1 MTDIPLNYLN
11 PVKAKGRVYWY
22 YRRDGMRQRIAG
34 KPGTPEFLENY
45 NRIHAAFE
53 AEPRTGA
60 APGTFASLITWYL
73 SSPEY
78 MELGDRAKQEYRAY
92 LDQMRERF
100 GHLSYRSMS
109 RRFVMGYRDSMAAT
123 PSKANH
129 AVKVL
134 RRLLSYALDLELI
147 KINPAAG
154 VKELRTGDGWQSW
167 PEPALERF
175 HEEARG
181 AARVAFMLA
190 LYTGQR
196 KGDVLAMRWSDITG
210 DGFIRVT
217 QAKTGTEL
225 FIPIHPTLAGELAG
239 VEKRDLAIVGRSDGK
254 PYTDSGFN
262 AIWRRE
268 KARLGL
274 GGVVFH
280 GLRKNAVA
288 ALYEAQCT
296 PQQVQA
302 ITGHASLEMV
312 AHYGKG
318 ARQKV
323 LATQAMNRLTTAS
336 GKPGDKPANGSA
348 GRDQ

>member
-1 MTDIPLNYLN
+1 MTEIPLPYLN
-11 PVKAKGRVYWY
+11 PVKSKGRVYWY
-22 YRRDGMRQRIAG
+22 YRRDGMRQRVEG
-34 KPGTPEFLENY
+34 KAGTPEFLENY

-53 AEPRTGA
+53 AEPRSGA
-60 APGTFASLITWYL
+60 APGTFASLITAYL

-78 MELGDRAKQEYRAY
+78 MKLGDRAKQEYRAY

-109 RRFVMGYRDSMAAT
+109 RRFVYAYRDSMAAT

-129 AVKVL
+129 AIKVL
-134 RRLLSYALDLELI
+134 RLLLFYALDHELI
-147 KINPAAG
+147 PKNPA
-154 VKELRTGDGWQSW
+154 VRIKKLETGDGWQPW
-167 PEPALERF
+167 PEAALERF
-175 HEEARG
+175 HVDARG
-181 AARVAFMLA
+181 AARVAAMLA

-196 KGDVLAMRWSDITG
+196 KGDVLAMRWSDIK
-210 DGFIRVT
+210 DGGIRVK
-217 QAKTGTEL
+217 QAKTGAEL
-225 FIPIHPTLAGELAG
+225 FIPIHPTLAAEL
-239 VEKRDLAIVGRSDGK
+239 RDVAKLGLAIVGRQDGR

-262 AIWRRE
+262 AVWRRE

-274 GGVVFH
+274 RGVQFH

-312 AHYGKG
+312 AHYGKS
-318 ARQKV
+318 ANQKRMAAQAIDMW
-323 LATQAMNRLTTAS
+323 ATS
-336 GKPGDKPANGSA
+336 SDKPGDKPAMGNG
-348 GRDQ
+348 GHD

>member
-1 MTDIPLNYLN
+1 MTDIPLPYLN

-22 YRRDGMRQRIAG
+22 YRRDGMRQRVDGRA
-34 KPGTPEFLENY
+34 GTPEFLENY
-45 NRIHAAFE
+45 NHIHAAFE
-53 AEPRTGA
+53 AEPTTGA
-60 APGTFASLITWYL
+60 APGTFASLITAYL

-78 MELGDRAKQEYRAY
+78 MELGERAKQEYRGY
-92 LDQMRERF
+92 LDRMRERF

-109 RRFVMGYRDSMAAT
+109 RRFVIAYRDSMAST

-129 AVKVL
+129 AIKVL
-134 RRLLSYALDLELI
+134 RLLLSYAMDRELI
-147 KINPAAG
+147 KTNPAAG
-154 VKELRTGDGWQSW
+154 VKKLKTGDGWQPW
-167 PEPALERF
+167 PEAALERF
-175 HEEARG
+175 HVEGRG
-181 AARVAFMLA
+181 AARLGFMLA

-196 KGDVLAMRWSDITG
+196 RGDVVRMRWSDLV
-210 DGFIRVT
+210 DGGIRVK
-217 QAKTGTEL
+217 QSKTGAEL
-225 FIPIHPTLAGELAG
+225 FIPIHPTLAAELARID
-239 VEKRDLAIVGRSDGK
+239 KRGLAIVGRQDGR

-262 AIWRRE
+262 AVWRRE

-274 GGVVFH
+274 GGVQFH

-323 LATQAMNRLTTAS
+323 LATQAMNRWKTS
-336 GKPGDKPANGSA
+336 SDKPADKPATGT
-348 GRDQ
+348 GGHE

>member
-1 MTDIPLNYLN
+1 MTDIALPYLN
-11 PVKAKGRVYWY
+11 AVTAKRRVYWY
-22 YRRDGMRQRIAG
+22 YRRDGMRQRVEG
-34 KPGTPEFLENY
+34 KAGTPEFLENY

-60 APGTFASLITWYL
+60 APGTFASLIMAYL

-78 MELGDRAKQEYRAY
+78 MELGERAKQEYRSY

-109 RRFVMGYRDSMAAT
+109 RRFVIGYRDSMAAT

-129 AVKVL
+129 AIKVL
-134 RRLLSYALDLELI
+134 RLLLSYATDRELI
-147 KINPAAG
+147 KTNPAG
-154 VKELRTGDGWQSW
+154 RVKKLKTGDGWQSW

-175 HEEARG
+175 HEEGDG

-196 KGDVLAMRWSDITG
+196 KGDVLAMRWSDIT
-210 DGFIRVT
+210 DGGIRVK
-217 QAKTGTEL
+217 QAKTGAEL
-225 FIPIHPTLAGELAG
+225 FIPIHPTLAAELAR
-239 VEKRDLAIVGRSDGK
+239 VEKRGLAIVGRQDGR
-254 PYTDSGFN
+254 PYTDGGFN
-262 AIWRRE
+262 AVWRRE

-274 GGVVFH
+274 SGVQFH

-296 PQQVQA
+296 PQHVQA

-323 LATQAMNRLTTAS
+323 LATQAMNRWKTS
-336 GKPGDKPANGSA
+336 SDKPADKPANGSG

>member
-22 YRRDGMRQRIAG
+22 YRRDGMRQRIDG

-129 AVKVL
+129 AIKVL
-134 RRLLSYALDLELI
+134 RRLLSYAMDRELI
-147 KINPAAG
+147 KANPAAG
-154 VKELRTGDGWQSW
+154 VKELRTGDG
-167 PEPALERF
+167 
-175 HEEARG
+175 G
-181 AARVAFMLA
+181 
-190 LYTGQR
+190 
-196 KGDVLAMRWSDITG
+196 
-210 DGFIRVT
+210 IRVK
-217 QAKTGTEL
+217 QAKTGAEL
-225 FIPIHPTLAGELAG
+225 FIPIHPTLAAELAG
-239 VEKRDLAIVGRSDGK
+239 VDKRGLAIVGRSDGR

-268 KARLGL
+268 KARLGM
-274 GGVVFH
+274 GGVQFH
-280 GLRKNAVA
+280 GLRKNAVE

-296 PQQVQA
+296 TQQVQA

-318 ARQKV
+318 ANQKR
-323 LATQAMNRLTTAS
+323 LATQAMNRWKTEID
-336 GKPGDKPANGSA
+336 KPGDKPANRSG
-348 GRDQ
+348 GREQ